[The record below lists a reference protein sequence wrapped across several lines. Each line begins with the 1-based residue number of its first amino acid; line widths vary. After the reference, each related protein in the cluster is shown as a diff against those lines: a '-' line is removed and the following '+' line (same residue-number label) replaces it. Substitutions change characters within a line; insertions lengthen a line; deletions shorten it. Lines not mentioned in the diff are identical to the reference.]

1 MVTYVRTSWVNGS
14 GTPLDATNL
23 NNIEQG
29 IVNVNMAVTAAETA
43 INSNAQEISAIKS
56 VNSTQNEKIDAAEKK
71 IGVLETGLGSAQSSI
86 QTQGGKISSLETTV
100 GGSDSGLV
108 KSVTDLQ
115 NNSATK
121 TQLDATNA
129 EINSIKDTMATDTE
143 LESVKNAINTNIS
156 NIDQRL
162 TAVENSGGVTSSVD
176 WNNITNKPTNGYTPT
191 AHTHS
196 ISEVDDL
203 ESQLATKAAT
213 SHSHSSASSTA
224 SGFMTATQ
232 YNKLAGIEEGANNYE
247 LPEIVNNSEVTDT
260 ETTISFS
267 IGERSFSQVV
277 AVDGGSLSVGSAD
290 RLTTSRNITLVGDVT
305 GSASFDGSTDVSIT
319 ATVADD
325 SHTHSSYV
333 NQNAFSN
340 VTVDGTTITADTPTD
355 TITFEAGENITLTP
369 DATNDKITISAK
381 DTTYSFS
388 ANNPTLSWG
397 STATIGSAGG
407 TTYEVTMPA
416 NPNTDTKVT
425 SVGNHYTPSANS
437 TSELTASAS
446 DATTSASWD
455 STNLVTGVNLQRDAK
470 GHVTGVTVNSIKMPA
485 NPDTN
490 TTYSGG
496 DGITISSDNVITNSG
511 IRALATGVT
520 NGHIAFNKDGVLDE
534 VAVKGLGSAAYTE
547 SSTYATAAHA
557 HGNIA
562 SGGTLS
568 TASAVVITDSSK
580 KITTSSTI
588 TTTEL
593 DYLEG
598 VTSNIQS
605 QLDTITDMLT
615 WKSF

>member
-86 QTQGGKISSLETTV
+86 QSQGGRVSSLETTV

-162 TAVENSGGVTSSVD
+162 TSVENGGVVASSVD

-191 AHTHS
+191 PHTHS
-196 ISEVDDL
+196 ISEVNDL

-232 YNKLAGIEEGANNYE
+232 YNKLAGIEERANNYE

-260 ETTISFS
+260 GTTISFS
-267 IGERSFSQVV
+267 IGERSFSQIV
-277 AVDGGSLSVGSAD
+277 AVDGGSLSVRSAD

-340 VTVDGTTITADTPTD
+340 VTVAGTTITADTPTD

-369 DATNDKITISAK
+369 DATNDKIKISAT
-381 DTTYSFS
+381 DTTY
-388 ANNPTLSWG
+388 T
-397 STATIGSAGG
+397 GG
-407 TTYEVTMPA
+407 V
-416 NPNTDTKVT
+416 
-425 SVGNHYTPSANS
+425 
-437 TSELTASAS
+437 
-446 DATTSASWD
+446 
-455 STNLVTGVNLQRDAK
+455 
-470 GHVTGVTVNSIKMPA
+470 
-485 NPDTN
+485 
-490 TTYSGG
+490 
-496 DGITISSDNVITNSG
+496 GITISSDKVITNSG
-511 IRALATGVT
+511 VRSVLTGST
-520 NGHIAFNKDGVLDE
+520 NGTIKINKDGVETE

-547 SSTYATAAHA
+547 SSTYATAAHT

-593 DYLEG
+593 DYLDG

-605 QLDTITDMLT
+605 QLDTIKDMLT